1 MTQKDVEHVSV
12 NYNHPSNGP
21 TIMDEQRPLIKVI
34 IRRQEV
40 AKTIADGGLGVNV
53 INKTTCDK
61 LGITKWDACPFW
73 LRMVDTSTIRPLR
86 LIRQLDVILVG
97 HTFQLLTMV
106 LHLDAQEAYTLL
118 LGRPWLKTANIKQN
132 WNKNVLTF
140 RKGKTEIRISTQEKV
155 STTRQCLPVHT
166 ESIIMMEGLDEAEED

>member
-1 MTQKDVEHVSV
+1 
-12 NYNHPSNGP
+12 
-21 TIMDEQRPLIKVI
+21 
-34 IRRQEV
+34 
-40 AKTIADGGLGVNV
+40 
-53 INKTTCDK
+53 
-61 LGITKWDACPFW
+61 
-73 LRMVDTSTIRPLR
+73 
-86 LIRQLDVILVG
+86 
-97 HTFQLLTMV
+97 MV
-106 LHLDAQEAYTLL
+106 LHLDAPGAYPLL